1 MPTNYLNFVPWEE
14 VVHLGEN
21 VGETPQRLS
30 MGAFSH
36 HSPLKILA
44 CHVAV
49 PVMSLGREAELVF
62 SKLTVGAVAI
72 FFVPHN
78 IHETETRGRKAF

>member
-1 MPTNYLNFVPWEE
+1 MPTNYLNFVPWKE

-30 MGAFSH
+30 MGAFPH

-49 PVMSLGREAELVF
+49 PVMSLRRKAVLMF
-62 SKLTVGAVAI
+62 SKLTVGDVAA
-72 FFVPHN
+72 FCVPHN
-78 IHETETRGRKAF
+78 IHKTEKRGRRAF